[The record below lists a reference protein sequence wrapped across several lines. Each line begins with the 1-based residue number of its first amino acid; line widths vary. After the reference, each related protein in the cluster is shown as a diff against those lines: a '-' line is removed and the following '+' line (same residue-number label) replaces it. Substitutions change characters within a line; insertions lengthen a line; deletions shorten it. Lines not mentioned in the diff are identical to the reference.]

1 MSGPAATPVPFAPLR
16 HGVVVVHG
24 QGSHEPGEFL
34 ATVVNPIANEL
45 ENAGGTVRRDF
56 AVAGGKARARLV
68 VTPPPSAGTHTEEF
82 EFAEGY
88 WAKSF
93 LPPSSDEVARWILKR
108 GPREITAMV
117 RGWGG
122 DPANDDPE
130 PADLA
135 RSPAVERQQAA
146 EHLVCVV
153 AGRPEPG
160 PAYQAEWTT
169 RWLYRVQL
177 WAVRVL
183 LQFVVYPL
191 TWLFARF
198 IYLLYRL
205 GGTKGKGFFS
215 FFTKAGEL
223 LAKLNPFLRDTLG
236 DTQRFIEDGLWSVA
250 MRAPVEDAII
260 AFYADPAIADIT
272 VIAHSA
278 GCAVTYDSLALDRRV
293 AEAAGALPSPK
304 RLTLV
309 TLGSAINRN
318 YGFSGDSGTS
328 PYAQRLATTPL
339 DYRITGVPPDRW
351 GDLVPAETLE
361 EMTRLRSCFYW
372 VDLHARMDYVPAG
385 PLRAGAIQ
393 VARVDPCQLKLR
405 RVINEDDLLDDHF
418 AYFANTDIVIPR
430 LVRAIYGG
438 EYPWQGRNRT
448 ETVAITP
455 DRIAHRTRMVL
466 SLDLVRTGLAAAV
479 VGVFTLMA
487 MSDGVQDGVSRV
499 VSAWQT
505 DDLGNAIT
513 LPATLAFLLS
523 AARPIYGAVRDWRF
537 GSR

>member
-1 MSGPAATPVPFAPLR
+1 MSDPAPAPLAPLR

-34 ATVVNPIANEL
+34 ASVVNPIANEL
-45 ENAGGTVRRDF
+45 ENAGGTVQRDF
-56 AVAGGKARARLV
+56 AVVDGKARARLV

-82 EFAEGY
+82 EFAEAY

-117 RGWGG
+117 RGWVG

-130 PADLA
+130 PAGLA
-135 RSPAVERQQAA
+135 RSPAVERKQAA
-146 EHLVCVV
+146 EHLLCVV
-153 AGRPEPG
+153 NRRPEPG
-160 PAYQAEWTT
+160 PAYQASRAV
-169 RWLYRVQL
+169 RWLYRAQL
-177 WAVRVL
+177 LAVLAVL
-183 LQFVVYPL
+183 VVVVYPL
-191 TWLFARF
+191 TRLFAF
-198 IYLLYRL
+198 LIYLLYRL

-215 FFTKAGEL
+215 FFTKAGEI

-250 MRAPVEDAII
+250 MRAPVEDAIV
-260 AFYADPAIADIT
+260 AFYADPDIADIT
-272 VIAHSA
+272 VIAHSE

-293 AEAAGALPSPK
+293 AEAAGKLPSPK

-339 DYRITGVPPDRW
+339 DHRITGVPPDRW

-361 EMTRLRSCFYW
+361 EMNRLRSCFYW
-372 VDLHARMDYVPAG
+372 LDIHARMDYVPAG
-385 PLRAGAIQ
+385 RVRAGAIQ
-393 VARVDPCQLKLR
+393 VARVDPCQLKVR

-418 AYFANTDIVIPR
+418 AYFSNTDIVVPR

-438 EYPWQGRNRT
+438 EYPWQGANRR

-455 DRIAHRTRMVL
+455 DRLAHRTRMVL
-466 SLDLVRTGLAAAV
+466 WLDLLRSGLVAAV
-479 VGVFTLMA
+479 VALFTLLA
-487 MSDGVQDGVSRV
+487 MSEGTQEGVSLI
-499 VSAWQT
+499 VSAWQR
-505 DDLGNAIT
+505 DDLGNAVT
-513 LPATLAFLLS
+513 LPVTFAFLVS
-523 AARPIYGAVRDWRF
+523 AARPLYGAFRDWRF
-537 GSR
+537 GSL